1 MNRVPKLRFTEFRE
15 DWKKV
20 SLNEIVKENIESIPM
35 PENDYIRIGI
45 YCHAKG
51 TFQEYVT
58 KEKALNVDTMY
69 VVHKNNLIV
78 NITFAWEHAI
88 AITKDIDEGKIVSH
102 RFPTYDFRTGHL
114 YKFYKYLILDKK
126 FKYKLGLASPGGA
139 GRNRVLNKCEFLKI
153 QVYTTSKKE
162 QEKIADFLS
171 KVDERITVQENII
184 SDLENQKKGLMQKL
198 FNQEIRFKAADG
210 SDYPKWNNDSFPD
223 IFTMLQN
230 NTFSRDCLNYEYGTV
245 KNIHYGDILIKFGAS
260 LQPDDNRIPYVNSNI
275 DVQRFSKESYLK
287 EGDIVFADTAEDF
300 TVGKSIEICNID
312 NVKLLS
318 GLHTIPCRPKKEFA
332 SKYLGYYTNS
342 ERYHKQL
349 LPLIQ
354 GIKVSSISRTSICNT
369 FIEYPCLEEQKKIV
383 NCISA
388 FDKKIEIERKILEDW
403 QQIKKGLLQQMFV

>member
-1 MNRVPKLRFTEFRE
+1 MNRVPKLRFTEFQE

-20 SLNEIVKENIESIPM
+20 SLNEIVKENIEPIPM

-51 TFQEYVT
+51 TFQEHVA

-114 YKFYKYLILDKK
+114 HKFYKYLILDKK
-126 FKYKLGLASPGGA
+126 FKYQLGLASPGGA
-139 GRNRVLNKCEFLKI
+139 GRNRVLNKGEFLKI
-153 QVYTTSKKE
+153 QVYTTSEKE

-198 FNQEIRFKAADG
+198 FNQEIRFKADDG
-210 SDYPKWNNDSFPD
+210 SDYPKWNSASFPNV
-223 IFTMLQN
+223 FKMLQS
-230 NTFSRDCLNYEYGTV
+230 NTFSRDCLNYEYGIV

-260 LQPDDNRIPYVNSNI
+260 LQADDTRIPYVNSNI
-275 DVQRFSKESYLK
+275 DIQRFSKESYLK

-300 TVGKSIEICNID
+300 TVGKSTEICNI
-312 NVKLLS
+312 NNAKLLS
-318 GLHTIPCRPKKEFA
+318 GLHTIPCRPKKEFV

-354 GIKVSSISRTSICNT
+354 GIKVSSISKTSICDT

-383 NCISA
+383 NCLSA